1 VTRTNDVIC
10 TVFLCTCSVPLT
22 NNCSK
27 LSININS
34 PPQISR
40 LSKNEVSGGLSG
52 AELIAACRDAALKAL
67 EDFEENENGSVDP
80 IITTDHLLT
89 TLTGMERQI
98 TQEMLDFYATFQ
110 GNPIR

>member
-1 VTRTNDVIC
+1 VARTNDVLC
-10 TVFLCTCSVPLT
+10 TVFLCSCSVPLT

-27 LSININS
+27 LSIS
-34 PPQISR
+34 FHPQISR

-52 AELIAACRDAALKAL
+52 AELVAACRDAALQAL

-110 GNPIR
+110 GNPIRQ